1 MFCFCLP
8 SSDPDPNLVRG
19 LTVMYADI
27 IQGDNKLRPKFLH
40 GLFRPFEDACSLAVG
55 SKAAASDPNL
65 LAFCTHLAASLPCKR
80 GDEPLTML
88 HCVNSIVSRLGHV
101 GFDKLKVLLIGM
113 GLQQD
118 MGLDL
123 EEVEDVGRP
132 LVRDPQ
138 QAGSIM
144 NNGQHAAA
152 GGVENS
158 VSTRPASAAGGS
170 SNGTIQGSQL
180 QLEHTEEFK
189 AVVKASLALSM
200 LLVLKQYLMAAYG
213 LSDDRVA
220 QFELKG
226 EKKRAEEKAMVS
238 KRGLEFSLDALNL
251 R

>member
-1 MFCFCLP
+1 
-8 SSDPDPNLVRG
+8 
-19 LTVMYADI
+19 MYADI

-40 GLFRPFEDACSLAVG
+40 SLFKPFEDACSLAVG
-55 SKAAASDPNL
+55 SRAAASDPHL
-65 LAFCTHLAASLPCKR
+65 LAFCAHLAAGVPCKR

-88 HCVNSIVSRLGHV
+88 HCINSIVSRLGYV
-101 GFDKLKVLLIGM
+101 GLDKLKVLLIGM

-123 EEVEDVGRP
+123 EEVEDAGRLP
-132 LVRDPQ
+132 VPKGPHP
-138 QAGSIM
+138 AGSSV
-144 NNGQHAAA
+144 NNSQHAAA
-152 GGVENS
+152 GVGVES
-158 VSTRPASAAGGS
+158 GLDMQAATAAAGVGAS
-170 SNGTIQGSQL
+170 SNGKVLGPQSRDMQ
-180 QLEHTEEFK
+180 HTEEFK

-226 EKKRAEEKAMVS
+226 EKKRAEERAMVS
-238 KRGLEFSLDALNL
+238 KRGFEFTLDALNL